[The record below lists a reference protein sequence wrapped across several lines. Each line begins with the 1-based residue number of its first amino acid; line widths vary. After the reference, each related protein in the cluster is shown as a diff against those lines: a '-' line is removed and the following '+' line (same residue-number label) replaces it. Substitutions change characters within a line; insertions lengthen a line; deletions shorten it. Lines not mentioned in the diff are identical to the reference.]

1 MGLFSW
7 VSSTAR
13 KSTAAA
19 DIQTYFEVSK
29 KLGFFPGDPMQTAN
43 KIVEL
48 ACTRV
53 PELPSGR
60 YKGYVLAAAALA
72 IVLMEEEQP
81 YETLDYFAMAL
92 HGMHKA
98 AETERHQHS
107 YEEQL
112 MLEKTRQVLNEF
124 REIMP
129 SPMMIV
135 HPKTSALL
143 SQKPVSV
150 PSETSQD
157 RRRAMDELIARMKSP

>member
-13 KSTAAA
+13 KSKAAA
-19 DIQTYFEVSK
+19 GIQTYFEVSK
-29 KLGFFPGDPMQTAN
+29 QLGFFPGDPTQTAN

-48 ACTRV
+48 ACARV
-53 PELPSGR
+53 PELSSGR
-60 YKGYVLAAAALA
+60 YRGYVLAAAALT
-72 IVLMEEEQP
+72 IVLMEDEQS
-81 YETLDYFAMAL
+81 YEMRDYFAMAL

-98 AETERHQHS
+98 AETERHLHS

-124 REIMP
+124 RKMMP
-129 SPMMIV
+129 SPMIIV

-143 SQKPVSV
+143 SQKPIPV

-157 RRRAMDELIARMKSP
+157 RGRAMDELIARMKSP

>member
-29 KLGFFPGDPMQTAN
+29 KLGFFPGDPTQTAN

-48 ACTRV
+48 AC
-53 PELPSGR
+53 
-60 YKGYVLAAAALA
+60 
-72 IVLMEEEQP
+72 
-81 YETLDYFAMAL
+81 TLDYFAMAL